1 MTTQTSSPPPVSA
14 SPRLLFDFS
23 FTVLNNEEEPTRNDV
38 ESEIVTRKIPTP
50 DRWAGTPASVVGQR
64 STVVMLRAMLTY
76 ADALALLTALD
87 LTPMSEPLALG
98 DAAGRVLAHDIRL
111 ASDQPPFDRATMDGY
126 ALCLKPETT
135 AYTVRGVV
143 YAGSIF
149 SDTLQP
155 GEAVRIMT
163 GAPVP
168 GGTTVV
174 PHELSDRGEHIV
186 VITDP
191 TARMPSRNIA
201 WRGEDG
207 RAGAVLVKAG
217 TRLSPMALSVA
228 AMAGAATITVARAP
242 RLALVT
248 TGDEVGGSGPASI
261 IDSNG
266 PFLCGFAASLGL
278 SAVRTHASD
287 HADAVRATLEAATKN
302 AEVIVTT
309 GGVSAGAKDLIPAVA
324 AELGFTTIFHHLAI
338 QPGKPVLVMKRGHHF
353 LVGLPGNPVS
363 VVATAHL
370 ILLPLLCRLL
380 GAPAPTWLELPL
392 TAPTGNRGQRQLF
405 LPARLTSGGVA
416 PIAWNGSG
424 DLIAAASGDGLIDL
438 PIGSN
443 ISTGAMVRFL
453 PFVGWQPG
461 NTAQLPKRAPR

>member
-1 MTTQTSSPPPVSA
+1 
-14 SPRLLFDFS
+14 
-23 FTVLNNEEEPTRNDV
+23 
-38 ESEIVTRKIPTP
+38 
-50 DRWAGTPASVVGQR
+50 
-64 STVVMLRAMLTY
+64 MLTY
-76 ADALALLTALD
+76 TDALALLTALD
-87 LTPMSEPLALG
+87 VKPVREQVSLAN
-98 DAAGRVLAHDIRL
+98 ASGRVLAQDICL
-111 ASDQPPFDRATMDGY
+111 SGDQPPFDRATMDGY
-126 ALCLKPETT
+126 ALCLKPGTT

-149 SDTLQP
+149 PDTLQP

-168 GGTTVV
+168 NGTTVV
-174 PHELSDRGEHIV
+174 PHELSDRGEQIV
-186 VITDP
+186 IITDP
-191 TARMPSRNIA
+191 KARVPDRNIA

-207 RAGAVLVKAG
+207 RAGAVLVKSG
-217 TRLSPMALSVA
+217 TRLSPLVLSVAAMASAA
-228 AMAGAATITVARAP
+228 AMAGAATIAVARAP

-248 TGDEVGGSGPASI
+248 TGDEVGGGGPAGI

-266 PFLCGFAASLGL
+266 PFLSGFAASLGL
-278 SAVRTHASD
+278 SAMRSHASD
-287 HADAVRATLEAATKN
+287 QADAVRSTLETAMKQ

-309 GGVSAGAKDLIPAVA
+309 GGVSAGAKDLVPAIA
-324 AELGFTTIFHHLAI
+324 AELGFTTVFHHLAI
-338 QPGKPVLVMKRGHHF
+338 QPGKPVLVMKRDNYF

-380 GAPAPTWLELPL
+380 GAPEPTWLALPL

-438 PIGSN
+438 PIGCNFNS
-443 ISTGAMVRFL
+443 GAMVRFL
-453 PFVGWQPG
+453 PYVGWQPG
-461 NTAQLPKRAPR
+461 ATGQLPERVPRR

>member
-1 MTTQTSSPPPVSA
+1 
-14 SPRLLFDFS
+14 
-23 FTVLNNEEEPTRNDV
+23 
-38 ESEIVTRKIPTP
+38 
-50 DRWAGTPASVVGQR
+50 
-64 STVVMLRAMLTY
+64 MLTY

-87 LTPMSEPLALG
+87 VKRTHEQVPLAN
-98 DAAGRVLAHDIRL
+98 ASGRVLAHDVCL
-111 ASDQPPFDRATMDGY
+111 AHDQPPFDRATMDGY
-126 ALCLKPETT
+126 ALCLKPGIT

-149 SDTLQP
+149 PDTLQP

-168 GGTTVV
+168 NGTTVV
-174 PHELSDRGEHIV
+174 PHELSDRGEQIV
-186 VITDP
+186 IITDP
-191 TARMPSRNIA
+191 KARVPDRNIA

-207 RAGAVLVKAG
+207 RAGAMLVKSG
-217 TRLSPMALSVA
+217 TRLSPLVLSVA
-228 AMAGAATITVARAP
+228 AVAGAATVTVTCAP

-248 TGDEVGGSGPASI
+248 TGDEVGGGGPAGI

-266 PFLCGFAASLGL
+266 PFLSGFAASLGL
-278 SAVRTHASD
+278 SAVRSHARD
-287 HADAVRATLEAATKN
+287 HADAVRSTLDTTIKQ

-309 GGVSAGAKDLIPAVA
+309 GGVSAGAKDLVPAIA
-324 AELGFTTIFHHLAI
+324 AELGFITVFHHLAI
-338 QPGKPVLVMKRGHHF
+338 QPGKPVLVMKRDHHF

-370 ILLPLLCRLL
+370 VLLPLLCRLL
-380 GAPAPTWLELPL
+380 GASSPTWLELPL

-438 PIGSN
+438 PIGS
-443 ISTGAMVRFL
+443 TFCAGAMVRFL
-453 PFVGWQPG
+453 PYVGWQPG
-461 NTAQLPKRAPR
+461 AFGQLPERTPRR

>member
-1 MTTQTSSPPPVSA
+1 
-14 SPRLLFDFS
+14 
-23 FTVLNNEEEPTRNDV
+23 
-38 ESEIVTRKIPTP
+38 
-50 DRWAGTPASVVGQR
+50 
-64 STVVMLRAMLTY
+64 MLTY

-87 LTPMSEPLALG
+87 LTPMSEPLPLA

-111 ASDQPPFDRATMDGY
+111 ANDQPPFDRATMDGY

-135 AYTVRGVV
+135 AYTVRGVI
-143 YAGSIF
+143 YAGSIYP
-149 SDTLQP
+149 DTLQP

-168 GGTTVV
+168 RGTTVV
-174 PHELSDRGEHIV
+174 PHELSDRGEHLV

-191 TARMPSRNIA
+191 TARKPDRHIA

-207 RAGAVLVKAG
+207 RAGAVLIKAG

-248 TGDEVGGSGPASI
+248 TGDEVGGGGPAGI

-266 PFLCGFAASLGL
+266 PFLSGFAASLGL
-278 SAVRTHASD
+278 TAVRTHTSD
-287 HADAVRATLEAATKN
+287 HVDAVRSTLETALKN

-324 AELGFTTIFHHLAI
+324 AELGFTVVFHHLAI
-338 QPGKPVLVMKRGHHF
+338 QPGKPVLVMKRDHHF

-380 GAPAPTWLELPL
+380 GAPSPTWLELPL
-392 TAPTGNRGQRQLF
+392 TAPAENRGQRQLF
-405 LPARLTSGGVA
+405 LPAQFTPGGLA

-438 PIGSN
+438 PIGSHL
-443 ISTGAMVRFL
+443 SPGALVRFL
-453 PFVGWQPG
+453 PLVGWQPG
-461 NTAQLPKRAPR
+461 NSAQLPERTPRR